1 MNNMPL
7 LREYTLNLKKR
18 EDIVL
23 LHINHDVDNS
33 YRFNEFL
40 EKVFGRV
47 FFIPVIYDGNEGQ
60 KTYRPFQELV
70 EEQIERVL
78 SDSVIPAVK
87 DGKKLI
93 VIEDGG
99 YFLPVYVGAVRK
111 YPCLEGRVLGVVE
124 QTTSGT
130 RRTLS
135 HSIKNELGFPC
146 ASIARSKVKM
156 NLESIFIGQRVVEEL
171 SLFLYSANTF
181 LNFGNV
187 LIVGYGIVGRSV
199 FKALK
204 SYSCNISVFD
214 SDETIRKTAERDMCN
229 VFADVCADM
238 FRKDTVLI
246 GCVGSSIFSE
256 KMLRAFMEGEAE
268 NLYLAS
274 ASSKN
279 YEFILLIEM
288 ALGER
293 NISGISLDCEEKQE
307 YYTLYGLTGNGKK
320 KHIFLF
326 ADGMPINFF
335 RKNVISLT
343 DRMID
348 LVFLEMLMLAEI
360 MCTHELSD
368 GMHLLGASEEFKTL
382 VDEDGLLKK
391 WFSIN
396 GFSFN
401 DNMEKTL
408 GSHPDTDYL
417 RKPKKGGS
425 VS

>member
-7 LREYTLNLKKR
+7 LREYTQNLRKH

-40 EKVFGRV
+40 ETVFDRV
-47 FFIPVIYDGNEGQ
+47 FFIPVSYDEDSEHKTCGSFQ
-60 KTYRPFQELV
+60 KHI

-78 SDSVIPAVK
+78 SEAVIPTVGN
-87 DGKKLI
+87 GKKLI

-99 YFLPVYVGAVRK
+99 YFLPVYVRTVRK
-111 YPCLEGRVLGVVE
+111 YPSLEGNILGVVE

-135 HSIKNELGFPC
+135 HSIKNVLGFPC
-146 ASIARSKVKM
+146 ASVARSKVKM

-187 LIVGYGIVGRSV
+187 LIIGYGIVGRSV
-199 FKALK
+199 FKSLG
-204 SYSCNISVFD
+204 SYSCDISVYD
-214 SDETIRKTAERDMCN
+214 SDETIRKTAETDMCK
-229 VFADVCADM
+229 VYSEVSAEM
-238 FRKDTVLI
+238 FKRDTILI
-246 GCVGSSIFSE
+246 GCVGSSVFSE
-256 KMLRAFMEGEAE
+256 KMLRAFMDGEAQ

-288 ALGER
+288 ARREKSVG
-293 NISGISLDCEEKQE
+293 GITLTVKEKRE
-307 YYTLYGLTGNGKK
+307 YYTLCELEGNGRKK
-320 KHIFLF
+320 RIFLF
-326 ADGMPINFF
+326 AEGMPINFY

-360 MCTHELSD
+360 MCTHFLAD
-368 GMHLLGASEEFKTL
+368 GMYLLGESGEFKTL
-382 VDEDGLLKK
+382 INEDELLKR

-396 GFSFN
+396 GFSFGN
-401 DNMEKTL
+401 SLEETL

-417 RKPKKGGS
+417 RNPIPCEQ
-425 VS
+425 